1 MSSAHDIPTGLHFV
15 TDSPVPGLAVAQR
28 RVKDPLA
35 CVIFIHGALDR
46 GGSFARVARR
56 MENFNVL
63 TYDRRGYQGSRGLVP
78 FDFDRHVDDL
88 LALAARESSNGPVV
102 YFGHS
107 FGGTI
112 ALGAA
117 IREPALVK
125 VAIAYEA
132 PLPWL
137 LERTSARPKFSHDPG
152 EAAELF
158 FRARVSESAWERL
171 SVMQRQSRRLDGPAL
186 LNDLSILRK
195 GLVPFDLA
203 DLRVPALYA
212 HGNGVN
218 APYFRELDAKLTA
231 LNPLITTR
239 ELAHAE
245 HGAHLSIPDQLAQ
258 LILETWQRACT
269 SA

>member
-1 MSSAHDIPTGLHFV
+1 MNSGHDIPAGLHFV
-15 TDSPVPGLAVAQR
+15 TDSPVPGLAVSQR

-35 CVIFIHGALDR
+35 SVIFIHGALDR

-56 MENFNVL
+56 MENFDVI

-78 FDFDRHVDDL
+78 FDFDHHVEDL
-88 LALAARESSNGPVV
+88 LALAKREFSRGPVV

-117 IREPALVK
+117 IRDPALAK
-125 VAIAYEA
+125 LAIAYEA
-132 PLPWL
+132 PLPWVL
-137 LERTSARPKFSHDPG
+137 ARNGTRPKFSHDPA

-186 LNDLSILRK
+186 LSDLSILRK
-195 GLVPFDLA
+195 GWVPFDLA
-203 DLRVPALYA
+203 ALRIPALYA
-212 HGNGVN
+212 HGNGTD
-218 APYFRELDAKLTA
+218 APYYRELDATLTA
-231 LNPLITTR
+231 LNPQIATR